1 MKVSVNNGTV
11 TIVMC
16 NGKVT
21 TLVGNDM
28 MDLHSQDFAFEVN
41 GKNRIGIEWFLGTNE
56 HGDCLYG
63 FTPFGVYTLYQYKGY
78 WIVGS
83 MDEKENIVND
93 KEEGIRAINMD
104 FKSRVFELLGR
115 PFVFSERLEGSWYSW
130 GNGSDEYEIGVCGT
144 EE

>member
-28 MDLHSQDFAFEVN
+28 MDLHSQDFALEVK
-41 GKNRIGIEWFLGTNE
+41 GKHRIGIEWFGGTNQY
-56 HGDCLYG
+56 GDCLYG
-63 FTPFGVYTLYQYKGY
+63 FTPFGGYALYERNDC
-78 WIVGS
+78 WILSSIDG
-83 MDEKENIVND
+83 EEIIVDNE
-93 KEEGIRAINMD
+93 EEGIRAINLD
-104 FKSRVFELLGR
+104 FKSRVFELLGK
-115 PFVFSERLEGSWYSW
+115 PFVPSDRIAGSWGSW
-130 GNGSDEYEIGVCGT
+130 DDESDEYEIGVCGS